1 MKAAKKNNQLI
12 DTSTEVSLQEKIFLV
27 HGTRQIPIIAKCAS
41 KYSLFFRY
49 KKNHEAA
56 PSEEPVNLLI
66 RNNGQSVELGP
77 CRILPGP
84 NLNGYHGRLVFL
96 RDVYDIQSL
105 LKNQKVVKLQ
115 SILNDLPLVLAHK
128 NKIRRSFKEY
138 TTNLCYD
145 LSVYQK
151 TFDELDWQYK
161 DEPEEIKRL
170 VQKAILDSESEKF
183 LQFFQKTVD
192 GLKREVADFS
202 EEEHQ
207 AHGFYF
213 RKQVWS
219 YILCGPLMRRPNL
232 KPRGYAGDSEMMS
245 MVYRN
250 AYEGETTFGKLLHKY
265 SVGIATGNS
274 VRYRIKLIPN
284 MLQKT
289 RETISVEPG
298 EKIRVLSVACGPAWE
313 VRDILASAQDFKD
326 YRFSLLDQDQ
336 LALDEA
342 FELISDIEAKW
353 GAKVQ
358 AEYVNRS
365 VRWMFGKRTFEQDL
379 GKFHFIYSMGLFD
392 YLVARVAQAVLKKLY
407 QLLIPGG
414 EILIGNFH
422 VSNHDRF
429 FLEYW
434 GDWHLI
440 YRTENELKNL
450 FDHDS
455 TAKVSVIYDKPGI
468 QMFLQIKKYKTE

>member
-1 MKAAKKNNQLI
+1 MQTAKKDIQPI
-12 DTSTEVSLQEKIFLV
+12 DTSTEVSLEEKTFLV
-27 HGTRQIPIIAKCAS
+27 RGNRQIPIFAECAS

-49 KKNHEAA
+49 KEKHNF
-56 PSEEPVNLLI
+56 SRSDEPVNLLI
-66 RNNGQSVELGP
+66 RNNGQSIELGP
-77 CRILPGP
+77 CRILTGP
-84 NLNGYHGRLVFL
+84 DLNGYHGRLVFL
-96 RDVYDIQSL
+96 WDVYDIQSL

-115 SILNDLPLVLAHK
+115 SVLNDLPLVLARK
-128 NKIRRSFKEY
+128 NKIRPSFKEY

-151 TFDELDWQYK
+151 TFDELDLQYQ

-170 VQKAILDSESEKF
+170 VQKAILDSQSEKF

-192 GLKREVADFS
+192 ELIQEVADFS

-207 AHGFYF
+207 THGFYF
-213 RKQVWS
+213 RKQVWN

-265 SVGIATGNS
+265 SVGIATGDS
-274 VRYRIKLIPN
+274 VRYRRKLIPH
-284 MLQKT
+284 MLQKA
-289 RETISVEPG
+289 RQAFSNAPG
-298 EKIRVLSVACGPAWE
+298 EITRVLSVACGPAWE
-313 VRDILASAQDFKD
+313 IGDILASKQDFKD
-326 YRFSLLDQDQ
+326 YHFCLLDQDQ

-342 FELISDIEAKW
+342 FELISDIEVQR
-353 GAKVQ
+353 GIKVQ

-392 YLVARVAQAVLKKLY
+392 YLVPRVAQAVLKKLY

-414 EILIGNFH
+414 EIVIGNFH
-422 VSNHDRF
+422 ISSKDRYY
-429 FLEYW
+429 LEYW

-440 YRTENELKNL
+440 YRTERDLKNL
-450 FDHDS
+450 FDDNPS
-455 TAKVSVIYDKPGI
+455 ANVSVIFDKTKI
-468 QMFLQIKKYKTE
+468 QMFLHIKKS